1 MKIRCHGQLMD
12 LSTPRVMG
20 ILNTTPD
27 SFYDG
32 GRYSGVDDALKQ
44 AGRMIREGADFI
56 DVGGYSSRPGA
67 DEVSVG
73 EETKRVVPVV
83 EALRAAYPD
92 TPISV
97 DTFRSPV
104 AGAALDAGAALVN
117 DITAGLGD
125 AEMLPLLAS
134 RQVPYIMMHMRG
146 NPKSMQGLTTYDDL
160 LQEVLYYF
168 SERLQAA
175 RSLGVVDCIADPGF
189 GFAKTREQNFELLAR
204 LQAFK
209 ILEVP
214 ILAGISRKSMVYKT
228 LGVRPEE
235 ALNGT
240 TALHMAAL
248 SNGAHILRVHD
259 VREAVECVRLWL
271 ELSRGAP

>member
-1 MKIRCHGQLMD
+1 MD
-12 LSTPRVMG
+12 LRTPKVMG

-32 GRYSGVDDALKQ
+32 GRYSGVDDALEQ
-44 AGRMIREGADFI
+44 AGQMIGEGADFI
-56 DVGGYSSRPGA
+56 DIGGYSSRPGA
-67 DEVSVG
+67 GEVSVG

-83 EALRAAYPD
+83 EALRKAYPD

-104 AGAALDAGAALVN
+104 AAAALDAGAALVN

-125 AEMLPLLAS
+125 PEMLPLVAS

-146 NPKSMQGLTTYDDL
+146 NPKTMQGLTDYEDL

-168 SERLQAA
+168 SQRLQAA
-175 RSLGVVDCIADPGF
+175 RSFGIVDCIADPGF
-189 GFAKTREQNFELLAR
+189 GFAKTREQNFELLGK
-204 LQAFK
+204 LQAFE
-209 ILEVP
+209 ILDIP
-214 ILAGISRKSMVYKT
+214 ILVGISRKSMVYKT
-228 LGVRPEE
+228 LGVGPEE

-248 SNGAHILRVHD
+248 SKGVHILRVHD
-259 VREAVECVRLWL
+259 VREAVDCVRLWQ
-271 ELSRGAP
+271 ELSPEKP